1 MHVHR
6 LKREKIP
13 SLWKGLTRAFILECG
28 SVKVKV
34 ETGGVETM
42 IYIYSPRQ
50 FGKRY
55 TAHKTVE
62 TVA

>member
-13 SLWKGLTRAFILECG
+13 SLLKGLTRAFILECG
-28 SVKVKV
+28 SVKVKA

-42 IYIYSPRQ
+42 IYIYYPRQ
-50 FGKRY
+50 FAKRY
-55 TAHKTVE
+55 TAHKNVKTLL
-62 TVA
+62 